1 MEIEILNNRRQDYC
15 QIPTQGTILHHVHP
29 TVVHCHGNHLGGPM
43 LTQVMRYTR
52 VEVKLSM
59 RGQGGEDTM
68 AWAWQREW
76 QDIVW
81 AEVGG
86 QGRVH

>member
-1 MEIEILNNRRQDYC
+1 MTYLS
-15 QIPTQGTILHHVHP
+15 LS
-29 TVVHCHGNHLGGPM
+29 LSSM
-43 LTQVMRYTR
+43 MRYTR

-68 AWAWQREW
+68 AWAWQSEW

>member
-1 MEIEILNNRRQDYC
+1 
-15 QIPTQGTILHHVHP
+15 
-29 TVVHCHGNHLGGPM
+29 M
-43 LTQVMRYTR
+43 LTQVMRYTS